1 MNRISTTLI
10 ALAVAAVLLCRASI
24 GLAGESEANEP
35 TQKVIP
41 ANPPRDWLY
50 TALELNYVFLNAAD
64 LMMTFKGLER
74 GAREANP
81 VARLFIRNKPL
92 ALAVKGG
99 VTAGVLFGLA
109 YVKKHD
115 SKAAYIS
122 LGLLNVLYGV
132 VVTNNVS
139 VYLRL

>member
-10 ALAVAAVLLCRASI
+10 ALAVLLYQASI
-24 GLAGESEANEP
+24 GMAGENEANEP

-41 ANPPRDWLY
+41 ANPPGDWLY

-64 LMMTFKGLER
+64 LLITFEGLKR

-81 VARLFIRNKPL
+81 VARLFIHNKPL

-115 SKAAYIS
+115 AKAAYIS
-122 LGLLNVLYGV
+122 LGLLNVIYGV
-132 VVTNNVS
+132 VVANNVS
-139 VYLRL
+139 VQLRL